1 MMVNPE
7 NQKRKGIT
15 TLLFDM
21 DNTLFDLVG
30 AQISSCHAVT
40 KFLGNDDG
48 KTLFEYFIRSVHGFE
63 SHNHILDYM
72 TDHSLRP
79 DGMYNEACRIYESEK
94 LRHITPYAGVKETLE
109 QLKEWGYPMGIVTDA
124 HSRDAIIRLEKV
136 ELLPYF
142 CGMVT
147 YDMVGVKKP
156 SPEPFLFAMEMM
168 KAKNHEVL
176 LIGDSPRRDIE
187 PCKKLGICSVYARY
201 GDRFSE
207 NRNGCDADFT
217 INAMNELPGI
227 LTRLS

>member
-1 MMVNPE
+1 MINPE
-7 NQKRKGIT
+7 NQNRKGIT

-30 AQISSCHAVT
+30 AQINSCHAVT
-40 KFLGNDDG
+40 KFLGTDDG
-48 KTLFEYFIRSVHGFE
+48 KNLFDYFLRPIHGFE

-72 TDHSLRP
+72 VDQCLTP
-79 DGMYNEACRIYESEK
+79 DGIYLDACRIFESEK

-109 QLKEWGYPMGIVTDA
+109 RLKGCGYPMGIVTDA
-124 HSRDAIIRLEKV
+124 FSRDAIIRLEKV
-136 ELLPYF
+136 GLLPYF

-156 SPEPFLFAMEMM
+156 SPEPFLFAMEML
-168 KAKNHEVL
+168 KAKPDEVL

-201 GDRFSE
+201 GDRFFK
-207 NRNGCDADFT
+207 NRNICNADFT
-217 INAMNELPGI
+217 IDAMDELPGI

>member
-1 MMVNPE
+1 MINPE
-7 NQKRKGIT
+7 NQNRKGIT

-48 KTLFEYFIRSVHGFE
+48 NILFDYFLRPVHGFE

-72 TDHSLRP
+72 ADQSLTP
-79 DGMYNEACRIYESEK
+79 DEMYNEACRIYESEK
-94 LRHITPYAGVKETLE
+94 LRHITPYSGVKETLE
-109 QLKEWGYPMGIVTDA
+109 RLKESGYPMGIVTDA
-124 HSRDAIIRLEKV
+124 HSKDAIIRLEKV
-136 ELLPYF
+136 GLLPYF

-156 SPEPFLFAMEMM
+156 SPEPFLFALEMM
-168 KAKNHEVL
+168 KAKAHEVL

-187 PCKKLGICSVYARY
+187 PCRKLGICSVYARY
-201 GDRFSE
+201 GDRFSDS
-207 NRNGCDADFT
+207 RNSCDADFT
-217 INAMNELPGI
+217 IEAMDELPGI
-227 LTRLS
+227 LTRLL